1 MFVCMNINIKIFIYE
16 EICRLS
22 DFKADEIA
30 RICNYWKGI
39 DQRMKSYII
48 SDKVDLVTYKG
59 KTYIKSRPVAYRMKN
74 VLDLNKQRILVS
86 YFYDTDNHKVDITNS
101 KQFEEIC
108 KKLCINRGT
117 AIHYLRLKEI
127 LENYEVGSKKA
138 KVTKIW
144 RPNTIISVR
153 AVHTITGEV
162 VKSDTVAKLS
172 KSIGVSETSIRKA
185 INTGQIVKNWKII
198 ARHKEQQ

>member
-1 MFVCMNINIKIFIYE
+1 MQLLEGEYNM
-16 EICRLS
+16 L
-22 DFKADEIA
+22 
-30 RICNYWKGI
+30 
-39 DQRMKSYII
+39 KSYCKDIDI
-48 SDKVDLVTYKG
+48 VTYRG
-59 KTYIKSRPVAYRMKN
+59 KNYIKSRPVAYQLKN
-74 VLDLNKQRILVS
+74 VLDLKKQKVLVH
-86 YFYDTDNHKVDITNS
+86 YFYDVDNHKVDITNS

-153 AVHTITGEV
+153 AVNTITGETI
-162 VKSDTVAKLS
+162 KSDTVRLLS
-172 KSIGVSETSIRKA
+172 KTIGVSETSIRKA
-185 INTGQIVKNWKII
+185 INTGQTVKNYRII